1 MDQLLKALAT
11 LGVIGRARWAP
22 GTWGS
27 LVGLAVAWSLTPMA
41 AHAGWQP
48 ASTAYGAV
56 LILGTLIGVAA
67 TGRLAASLGRSD
79 PPQAI
84 LDEAVGICW
93 SFYGLPRHLV
103 LWLIGFSLFRAFD
116 IFKPGPIRRCERLPG
131 GWGIMADDVA
141 AGIATNLC
149 LRLLWLG
156 FQR

>member
-11 LGVIGRARWAP
+11 LGVIGRAPWAP

-27 LVGLAVAWSLTPMA
+27 LVGLAFAWSLTPMS

-48 ASTAYGAV
+48 ASTAYGLA
-56 LILGTLIGVAA
+56 LILGTAVGVVA
-67 TGRLAASLGRSD
+67 TGRLAASVGRSD

-84 LDEAVGICW
+84 LDETVGMWW
-93 SFYGLPRHLV
+93 SLYGLPRHV
-103 LWLIGFSLFRAFD
+103 ALWVIGFLLFRAFD
-116 IFKPGPIRRCERLPG
+116 IFKPGLIRRCERLPG

-156 FQR
+156 FRR